1 MRILRQHVDEKTERA
16 NVLRD
21 VVQRRRLPLQAVFTG
36 RQRPH
41 RALHMQRRVHRL
53 VLVEDRQRALQ
64 LVQHG
69 IDQAQRRARGQLAR
83 ARALTGDQSSGLV
96 DAASA
101 VAAPP
106 AISAPLLGLLRCR
119 QATLDRLAPEARE
132 QCLERLAVIDSPP
145 PRVDLDLTGRYA
157 RDRTPYL
164 ARPPKNGCKLVSG
177 VADGVNGTVDGKM
190 GVGCAFSF

>member
-1 MRILRQHVDEKTERA
+1 MPASTYVPGPGRWWGVVLASGGLHALFFLLVVADLRQPSPA
-16 NVLRD
+16 
-21 VVQRRRLPLQAVFTG
+21 PSS
-36 RQRPH
+36 P
-41 RALHMQRRVHRL
+41 
-53 VLVEDRQRALQ
+53 LVEVWLGPPVAVAEPATRTSPK
-64 LVQHG
+64 
-69 IDQAQRRARGQLAR
+69 AQRRARGQLAR